1 MSVMLP
7 PELSRFLNLVG
18 FEWPEGDE
26 DRIFEWGNRWTQYGG
41 EVDTTHATATQAFNT
56 VAQVNRGPAVEAF
69 KTSFTEPDGAH
80 DVAQNLGVAG
90 TVTGG
95 CLLLIG
101 GAVIALK
108 IAFVINLVSF
118 AIQVAAAIAAA
129 IPTAGASMTLIPLAR
144 IAAQLAI
151 NFAINI
157 AVEALLS

>member
-7 PELSRFLNLVG
+7 PELSWFLNMVG

-26 DRIFEWGNRWTQYGG
+26 DKIFTWGNRWIQYGG
-41 EVDTTHATATQAFNT
+41 EVDTTHTTATQAYET
-56 VAQVNRGPAVEAF
+56 VAQVNQGPAIEAF
-69 KTSFTEPDGAH
+69 KKAFTETDGAQ

-95 CLLLIG
+95 CLFVIG
-101 GAVIALK
+101 GAVIVLK
-108 IAFVINLVSF
+108 IAFVINLAIF
-118 AIQVAAAIAAA
+118 AIQVASAIAAA
-129 IPTAGASMTLIPLAR
+129 IPTAGASMSLIPIAR